1 VLAVRTSRRVD
12 DISNTG
18 AGCVSV
24 TFCDLDLQFQSLL
37 AIDLMMMSDVL
48 LCSGN
53 EKARTSEQV
62 KDLSK
67 NFEVIYYIL
76 NLISEELAV
85 IFYGVLL
92 IVYVIYS
99 AQSFKKQQEC
109 ER

>member
-1 VLAVRTSRRVD
+1 MFCYAAATKKQELA
-12 DISNTG
+12 
-18 AGCVSV
+18 
-24 TFCDLDLQFQSLL
+24 
-37 AIDLMMMSDVL
+37 
-48 LCSGN
+48 
-53 EKARTSEQV
+53 EQV

>member
-1 VLAVRTSRRVD
+1 VMFCYAAATKKQELA
-12 DISNTG
+12 
-18 AGCVSV
+18 
-24 TFCDLDLQFQSLL
+24 
-37 AIDLMMMSDVL
+37 
-48 LCSGN
+48 
-53 EKARTSEQV
+53 EQV

-99 AQSFKKQQEC
+99 AQSFKKQEC

>member
-53 EKARTSEQV
+53 EKARTCRAGERPFQEFRG
-62 KDLSK
+62 DM
-67 NFEVIYYIL
+67 IYT
-76 NLISEELAV
+76 
-85 IFYGVLL
+85 
-92 IVYVIYS
+92 
-99 AQSFKKQQEC
+99 
-109 ER
+109 

>member
-1 VLAVRTSRRVD
+1 MFCYAAATKKQELA
-12 DISNTG
+12 
-18 AGCVSV
+18 
-24 TFCDLDLQFQSLL
+24 
-37 AIDLMMMSDVL
+37 
-48 LCSGN
+48 
-53 EKARTSEQV
+53 EQV

-99 AQSFKKQQEC
+99 AQSFKKQEC